1 MLIFGYFMDDFPK
14 SMQAQVYNLHKC
26 TGFFIL
32 MLALLWSC
40 WTLANPKP
48 RLDARTSWLERLLAK
63 AVHASLYLF
72 AIGMPL
78 VGWIGA
84 SASGRPPHVGALDLA
99 FPMTLPHDKGF
110 ISTTFDLHNTFAIVL
125 IVLVSVHV
133 LAALF
138 HHFIRKDNIL
148 VRMLP

>member
-1 MLIFGYFMDDFPK
+1 
-14 SMQAQVYNLHKC
+14 
-26 TGFFIL
+26 
-32 MLALLWSC
+32 
-40 WTLANPKP
+40 
-48 RLDARTSWLERLLAK
+48 
-63 AVHASLYLF
+63 
-72 AIGMPL
+72 
-78 VGWIGA
+78 
-84 SASGRPPHVGALDLA
+84 
-99 FPMTLPHDKGF
+99 MTLPHDKGF